1 MKEKQQKKQPSET
14 AVFYCRKVGRGSS
27 RGRDVVGSRALSSAR
42 CCGIRGSVLRST
54 YGSKQ
59 YPTVLLRQVEEQES
73 YQPHPWK
80 VQLST
85 HLLLINSC
93 LNVHPFPISTTA
105 AKFHMTEIAQ
115 IFQTERQPFF
125 FFFTFLIFFL
135 HNLCEW
141 PQEKEMEQ
149 ARNEDAL
156 AMSECSAAEIVH
168 CSTCC
173 WAPFPEQTMRCQAA
187 KHKNMHP
194 QTASPHKSILLKS
207 LDWECTKLKGSQE
220 ETEQRFTALV
230 NFH

>member
-1 MKEKQQKKQPSET
+1 M
-14 AVFYCRKVGRGSS
+14 
-27 RGRDVVGSRALSSAR
+27 VGSRALSSAR

-125 FFFTFLIFFL
+125 FFLPSLFFFFTTYVNGLRKRKWSKQGMKMHL
-135 HNLCEW
+135 QCQNV
-141 PQEKEMEQ
+141 
-149 ARNEDAL
+149 AL
-156 AMSECSAAEIVH
+156 
-168 CSTCC
+168 
-173 WAPFPEQTMRCQAA
+173 Q
-187 KHKNMHP
+187 K
-194 QTASPHKSILLKS
+194 
-207 LDWECTKLKGSQE
+207 
-220 ETEQRFTALV
+220 
-230 NFH
+230 

>member
-1 MKEKQQKKQPSET
+1 M
-14 AVFYCRKVGRGSS
+14 GRGSS

-42 CCGIRGSVLRST
+42 CCGIHGSVLRST
-54 YGSKQ
+54 CGSKQ

-125 FFFTFLIFFL
+125 FFFLPSLFFFFTTYVNGL
-135 HNLCEW
+135 RKRKWSKQGMKMHLQCQNV
-141 PQEKEMEQ
+141 
-149 ARNEDAL
+149 AL
-156 AMSECSAAEIVH
+156 
-168 CSTCC
+168 
-173 WAPFPEQTMRCQAA
+173 Q
-187 KHKNMHP
+187 K
-194 QTASPHKSILLKS
+194 
-207 LDWECTKLKGSQE
+207 
-220 ETEQRFTALV
+220 
-230 NFH
+230 